1 MKVMAQ
7 IVRYVLAAY
16 GAIVIVEKVSKMLE
30 IVK

>member
-16 GAIVIVEKVSKMLE
+16 GAIVIVEKVTKALE
-30 IVK
+30 IIQ